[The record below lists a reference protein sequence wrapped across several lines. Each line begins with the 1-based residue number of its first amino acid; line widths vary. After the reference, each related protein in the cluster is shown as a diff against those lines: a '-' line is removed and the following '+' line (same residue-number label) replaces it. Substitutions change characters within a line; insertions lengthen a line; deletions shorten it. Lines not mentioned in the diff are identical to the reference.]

1 MGVGIIELVD
11 GKKQYNEYAGG
22 GNSDAKSEYIY
33 IEKFVNTEVLL
44 DNYPLTNKGYIN
56 ISGKKYAADTE
67 VYLGRTNGENMVLKY
82 SPLSFCMIP
91 LKNILGT
98 LYPDTKNTVN
108 SGFFAYLGIGVE
120 LSSGE
125 FKFTNHKSITE
136 NPFLTWYKIY
146 SSSTDLTVN
155 GLKETYPAMLLRGLV
170 TELKTDNL
178 MYIKGGTKKSEDADN
193 YI

>member
-1 MGVGIIELVD
+1 MGKNSITSMR
-11 GKKQYNEYAGG
+11 G

-125 FKFTNHKSITE
+125 FKFTNHIFKLYRFDSKWIE
-136 NPFLTWYKIY
+136 RNIPGNAIAWSCDRVK
-146 SSSTDLTVN
+146 N
-155 GLKETYPAMLLRGLV
+155 R
-170 TELKTDNL
+170 
-178 MYIKGGTKKSEDADN
+178 
-193 YI
+193 